1 MCEQF
6 ATLMIC
12 EMLKVTLTAKV
23 CFAAVFDGHGGDA
36 AAEWL
41 HENMPDFVESAIKQ
55 SKNFSA
61 GLRAAFQV
69 ADGELLSHLGSA
81 SSDGKLLTGA
91 GATATVLLVDLKH
104 VVAANVGD
112 STAILMRYGQQI
124 TLTSAHR
131 VYGPCAPTLAATCLS
146 SGYTRAC
153 STCLL
158 SASRVVCVSQRAVT
172 LL

>member
-1 MCEQF
+1 
-6 ATLMIC
+6 
-12 EMLKVTLTAKV
+12 
-23 CFAAVFDGHGGDA
+23 
-36 AAEWL
+36 
-41 HENMPDFVESAIKQ
+41 MPDFVESAIKQ

-131 VYGPCAPTLAATCLS
+131 VYGPCAPTPLMQLLILISSHRFDALVPDIFGLAAP
-146 SGYTRAC
+146 AC
-153 STCLL
+153 CQPH
-158 SASRVVCVSQRAVT
+158 A
-172 LL
+172 